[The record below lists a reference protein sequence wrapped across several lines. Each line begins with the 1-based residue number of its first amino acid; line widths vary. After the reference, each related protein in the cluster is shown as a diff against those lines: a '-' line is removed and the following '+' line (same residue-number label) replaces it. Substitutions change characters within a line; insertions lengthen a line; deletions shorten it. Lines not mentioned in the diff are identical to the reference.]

1 MTAYPRATRRGL
13 ALDWVKFDAELA
25 RDGSVDPVDKAL
37 YAAIGSFVD
46 AETRESPAMEA
57 LDPNNVPPWVPTR
70 KRLAECIGKSVDTV
84 DRSTKRLESLGL
96 LKVHRQPDP
105 TNPRRMLPSEYE
117 LLDHHVWDERAAQRA
132 ADRAAGRTS
141 RRSEGQP
148 NGVGGGPGGGRT
160 GAATPDRT
168 DAATPGRMGAADKD
182 LQEGVEEVDQDGA
195 PAARSAGDGRRPSAG
210 SSASGARGGS
220 AAAGKTRSS
229 ARARLTPEQA
239 KAVTLVEDS
248 LPENLVEALR
258 GKNLMG
264 RHLPASV
271 RQAIVKALADR
282 TAEQLVDRVARRWVR
297 HGYAKEL
304 RDGKG
309 LASPLGV
316 VHALVRAG
324 DCPDLGCE
332 DGVMLD
338 TRADCRACEGRK
350 DSHRRGER
358 KPSTSMPRQR
368 QAVPSWTCTGCYA
381 DSFTPAP
388 EELQCPT
395 CAAKTQAAFRELAA
409 RLQVDALLIDTPD
422 RYDADGVPWGDE
434 EPPDPDEPDYDPHA
448 DEQAPQ
454 GPAYDDATEEANH

>member
-1 MTAYPRATRRGL
+1 MTTYPRATRRGL

-46 AETRESPAMEA
+46 AETRESPAMAA

-148 NGVGGGPGGGRT
+148 NGVEGGWGGGRT

-168 DAATPGRMGAADKD
+168 DAATPGRMGAAVKD
-182 LQEGVEEVDQDGA
+182 LQEGVEEVDQDEA
-195 PAARSAGDGRRPSAG
+195 PSARSAGDARRASAG
-210 SSASGARGGS
+210 SSAYGARGGF
-220 AAAGKTRSS
+220 AAAGKTSS
-229 ARARLTPEQA
+229 STKAQLTRAQAAAVSLIEDALPEG
-239 KAVTLVEDS
+239 LVE
-248 LPENLVEALR
+248 ELR
-258 GKNLMG
+258 GKRLMG
-264 RHLPASV
+264 RHLPVSV
-271 RQAIVKALADR
+271 RLAIVKALDGR
-282 TAEQLVDRVARRWVR
+282 TPEQLVDRVGRRWVR
-297 HGYAKEL
+297 HGYAKKL
-304 RDGKG
+304 RDGG
-309 LASPLGV
+309 RIASPLGV

-324 DCPDLGCE
+324 ECPDLGCE
-332 DGVMLD
+332 DGLMLD
-338 TRADCRACEGRK
+338 TGVDCRACEGRK

-358 KPSTSMPRQR
+358 KTSSMPRQR
-368 QAVPSWTCTGCYA
+368 QAAPSWTCTRCFA
-381 DSFTPAP
+381 DSFTAP
-388 EELQCPT
+388 PETGQCPP
-395 CAAKTQAAFRELAA
+395 CAVKTQADIDKLAA
-409 RLQVDALLIDTPD
+409 LLQADAIQIDAPD
-422 RYDADGVPWGDE
+422 ACQADGAPWGDE
-434 EPPDPDEPDYDPHA
+434 ESPDPDEPGEEPYG
-448 DEQAPQ
+448 DEQA
-454 GPAYDDATEEANH
+454 AYTGTFDDITEEANR